1 MCVCFKPGTG
11 IGVSAALLS
20 RERERE
26 EREKRKEEGGGGEE
40 RVWYNTVGDQREVD
54 GRLRDDTGWTTY
66 HTLCFYN
73 LHHFT

>member
-1 MCVCFKPGTG
+1 MFQAGNWHWCIRCAVKQ
-11 IGVSAALLS
+11 

-54 GRLRDDTGWTTY
+54 G
-66 HTLCFYN
+66 
-73 LHHFT
+73 

>member
-1 MCVCFKPGTG
+1 MTDWEVWCIHTVHLSQGLHNLCVY
-11 IGVSAALLS
+11 VSSRELALVYPLLS

-54 GRLRDDTGWTTY
+54 G
-66 HTLCFYN
+66 
-73 LHHFT
+73 